1 MTRYDSLIGEIKGKI
16 EILVDEVLPRIEGK
30 ISKMEEGLNNHLAH
44 HDKRDERRT
53 ERWFKVG
60 MIIFQII
67 LSGMLSYLLLKK

>member
-1 MTRYDSLIGEIKGKI
+1 MTDRDSTIGELKGKI

-44 HDKRDERRT
+44 HTKNDENKS

-60 MIIFQII
+60 MIVFQII